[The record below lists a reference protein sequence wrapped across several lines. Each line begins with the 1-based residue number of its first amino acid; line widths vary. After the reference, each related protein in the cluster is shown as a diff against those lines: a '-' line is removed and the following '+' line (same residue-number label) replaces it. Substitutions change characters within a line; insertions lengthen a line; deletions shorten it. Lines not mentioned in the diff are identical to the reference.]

1 MPGPASAPS
10 AGAAILH
17 VAPHPDDE
25 LIGAPATLLA
35 LRDAGHPIINLA
47 CSLGRRDDQQRR
59 RAELTEACRRARFE
73 LLIPERLFPDSG
85 NRAELQEAE
94 RELAAL
100 ITSLLASRTCAYVVG
115 PSPHDAHP
123 AHEAVGRAIRDA
135 LAQTPQPPPWGMWG
149 LWSDLPLPNIY
160 LPFDATVLAEILEAL
175 SAHAGELERN
185 DYATL
190 VESRARMNAVLGS
203 ERVFGFGAAG
213 RGAEYAELLTEVVF
227 NGRGWE
233 RTPAAEWPQLDP
245 PPGAGKPV
253 DAWLNR
259 ASDRDTLGG

>member
-1 MPGPASAPS
+1 MSGSASAPS
-10 AGAAILH
+10 APSPILH

-47 CSLGRRDDQQRR
+47 CSLGRPADQQRR
-59 RAELTEACRRARFE
+59 RAELNEACRRARFE
-73 LLIPERLFPDSG
+73 LLIPDRLFPDSG
-85 NRAELQEAE
+85 SGSELQRAEH
-94 RELAAL
+94 ELAAL
-100 ITSLLASRTCAYVVG
+100 ITSLLQSRACAYVVG

-135 LAQTPQPPPWGMWG
+135 LVQTPQPPPWGMWG

-160 LPFDATVLAEILEAL
+160 LPFDATVLAEVLDAL

-203 ERVFGFGAAG
+203 ERVFGFGTG
-213 RGAEYAELLTEVVF
+213 NRGAEYAELLTEVIF
-227 NGRGWE
+227 TGRGWE
-233 RTPAAEWPQLDP
+233 RTPASEEPQLNP
-245 PPGAGKPV
+245 PRTGNEPL

-259 ASDRDTLGG
+259 GSDRDTLSR